1 MNERIRPQHLAR
13 QAILYVRQS
22 SMMQVQRNQ
31 ESQVLQY
38 AMRDRLIGFGW
49 KDIEVIDED
58 LGKSAAGGVERSGF
72 QKLISLVCMGGVGV
86 VAAREMSRFARNS
99 REWQHLIEMCR
110 VVDTLLIDQET
121 VYDAR
126 GGNDRL
132 LLGLK
137 GSLNEYELDILRLR
151 SAEARREKARRGE
164 LVIATPAG
172 YVISDDDRIEM
183 DPDFRIQEAIRL
195 VFSKFS
201 ELGSV
206 RQTLLWF
213 QQQGIDVPVRE
224 PRPNGGQKTIW
235 RRPRYT
241 TIHRIVTD
249 PLYAGTYRY
258 GRTGS
263 RIKIT
268 DGVPRK
274 DIIRK
279 PRGQWV
285 ADMKGRHSGYISS
298 EEFERNQATIAKNN
312 LNVGDESLG
321 AARVGKALLVGLLRC
336 RRCGRKL
343 SIQYS
348 GGTRVHP
355 RYACVRGNLD
365 CGVAKCI
372 AFGAPGPDQA
382 VSKELLRVLEPAA
395 VEAAKKAEDMAR
407 SKGADSERAL
417 ALELEATRYEVDRA
431 RRQYDTVDPGN
442 RLVAAE
448 LERRWNDAIERQR
461 SIEARLESCQ
471 MTAAE
476 AKIPDAAVLARLAGD
491 FQAVWSHPDT
501 EPATKKRIIRLLI
514 DEIVADS
521 DPVHGEITM
530 VIHWR
535 GGIHTELKVRR
546 RRRGENVHTNA
557 DIVEAVTVLTRLC
570 DDALI
575 AGVLNRNGM
584 KTGLGN
590 RWTQERVTSLRLK
603 RSIPVHNVDRQN
615 AEGWLNLTDAATALG
630 VSQRTLRL
638 AVESGE
644 IPGLHPLPDGPW
656 IFQRKDL
663 EIQTAKDVA
672 LRAKNRQTH
681 STTTI
686 PIPGQLSLFNS
697 STCSESVV

>member
-58 LGKSAAGGVERSGF
+58 LGKSAAGGAERSGF
-72 QKLISLVCMGGVGV
+72 QRLMSMVCMGGVGV

-172 YVISDDDRIEM
+172 YVISDDARIEM
-183 DPDFRIQEAIRL
+183 DPDLRVQEAIRL
-195 VFSKFS
+195 IFTKFH

-213 QQQGIDVPVRE
+213 QNQGIDAPVRE
-224 PRPNGGQKTIW
+224 PRPRGGQVTVW
-235 RRPRYT
+235 RRPRYS
-241 TIHRIVTD
+241 TIHRIITD

-263 RIKIT
+263 RITIAN
-268 DGVPRK
+268 GVPRK
-274 DIIRK
+274 DIVRK
-279 PRGQWV
+279 PREQWV
-285 ADMKGRHSGYISS
+285 AAMKGRHAGYISS
-298 EEFERNQATIAKNN
+298 EDFERNQATIAKNV
-312 LNVGDESLG
+312 LNDGDESMG
-321 AARVGKALLVGLLRC
+321 AARAGKAILVGLLRC

-348 GGTRVHP
+348 GGTRIFP
-355 RYACVRGNLD
+355 RYACMRGFLD
-365 CGVAKCI
+365 CGEPKCI
-372 AFGAPGPDQA
+372 AFGAPGPDLA
-382 VSKELLRVLEPAA
+382 VSQELLRVLEPAA
-395 VEAAKKAEDMAR
+395 VEAAKKAEEIAK
-407 SKGADSERAL
+407 STGANSERAL
-417 ALELEATRYEVDRA
+417 ALELEAAKYEVERA
-431 RRQYDTVDPGN
+431 RRQYDAVDPGN

-448 LERRWNDAIERQR
+448 LERRWNDALSHQR
-461 SIEARLESCQ
+461 TIQDRLDTGHASSSG
-471 MTAAE
+471 MT
-476 AKIPDAAVLARLAGD
+476 IPDSATLATMARDLQSLWADPKSDAAM
-491 FQAVWSHPDT
+491 
-501 EPATKKRIIRLLI
+501 KKRIVRLLI
-514 DEIVADS
+514 DEIVVDS
-521 DPVHGEITM
+521 DAVHGEIVM

-535 GGIHTELKVRR
+535 GGVHTELKVRR
-546 RRRGENVHTNA
+546 RRRGENNHNG
-557 DIVEAVTVLTRLC
+557 DDAVAAVIALSRLC
-570 DDALI
+570 DDAVI

-590 RWTQERVTSLRLK
+590 RWTQERVMSLRLK
-603 RSIPVHNVDRQN
+603 RSIPIFNADRQK
-615 AEGWLNLTDAATALG
+615 AEGWMNLTDASAMLG
-630 VSQRTLRL
+630 VSSRTLRL
-638 AVESGE
+638 AAEHGE
-644 IPGLHPLPDGPW
+644 IPGTHPLPDGPW
-656 IFQRKDL
+656 IFLLKDL
-663 EIQTAKDVA
+663 ENQAAKDLA
-672 LRAKNRQTH
+672 LRAKGRQAH
-681 STTTI
+681 STTAI
-686 PIPGQLSLFNS
+686 PIPGQLSLFDS
-697 STCSESVV
+697 STCSESAV